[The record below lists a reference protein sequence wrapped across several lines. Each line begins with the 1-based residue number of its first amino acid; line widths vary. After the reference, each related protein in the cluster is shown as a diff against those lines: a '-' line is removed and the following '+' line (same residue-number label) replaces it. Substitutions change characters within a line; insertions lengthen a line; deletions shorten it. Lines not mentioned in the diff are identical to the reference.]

1 VGLAVVRTYS
11 GMPPLLLITRNI
23 SSSNDIGSYT
33 RFCEQ
38 EQLVNLILPPAL
50 LQMNMMLAVR
60 NIWNKKDDIIDIPSL

>member
-1 VGLAVVRTYS
+1 MR
-11 GMPPLLLITRNI
+11 PLLLITRNI

-38 EQLVNLILPPAL
+38 EQLVNLILPPSAL